1 MSSPPSPS
9 ALSLPPNASIVSAP
23 FVPERESSPP
33 VPVIKGIKSLR
44 LWIDLYVRAHAVA
57 AGSCCSCS
65 RRHHCVPVHDL
76 HIQVGTRAS
85 DRGRIIHT
93 PEGVA
98 WRRMTPKADVHPFS
112 AAKQTPDAT
121 RSSPPEGGH
130 RRSQSRRISA
140 GQLRGDKKVSLA
152 RSPRAPP
159 PRACALRWVEAA
171 LRQAA
176 GDRRSEIAPPGS
188 A

>member
-85 DRGRIIHT
+85 DRGRIIHR

-98 WRRMTPKADVHPFS
+98 RRHMIPKRTFS
-112 AAKQTPDAT
+112 GALRTLGCNL
-121 RSSPPEGGH
+121 RF
-130 RRSQSRRISA
+130 RRSKRTLVLIF
-140 GQLRGDKKVSLA
+140 LA
-152 RSPRAPP
+152 TARTV
-159 PRACALRWVEAA
+159 L
-171 LRQAA
+171 
-176 GDRRSEIAPPGS
+176 G
-188 A
+188 